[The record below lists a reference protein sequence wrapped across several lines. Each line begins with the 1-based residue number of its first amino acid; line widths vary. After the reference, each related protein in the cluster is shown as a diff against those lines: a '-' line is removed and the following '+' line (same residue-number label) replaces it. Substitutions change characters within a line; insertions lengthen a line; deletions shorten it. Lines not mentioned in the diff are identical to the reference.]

1 MNIIIYIVYTIY
13 DTNAW
18 SELWKNNIKE
28 KIKGGDYIILSLQ
41 FK

>member
-18 SELWKNNIKE
+18 SEIWKNNIKE
-28 KIKGGDYIILSLQ
+28 KNKGRRSYNIVLTI
-41 FK
+41 